1 MGGRKDHGSVLFRL
15 SEAQRL
21 PVQLIPP
28 VLSSLLS
35 NWYALMNFMSVL
47 VSAQSFAQLKL
58 KFWIGFSFAWCIFGR
73 ETGDFSVRAKLVRV

>member
-1 MGGRKDHGSVLFRL
+1 MGGRRDQGSVLFRL

-35 NWYALMNFMSVL
+35 DWYALMGFMSDL
-47 VSAQSFAQLKL
+47 VSAQSFAHQKL
-58 KFWIGFSFAWCIFGR
+58 KFWITFSFAWCIFGL
-73 ETGDFSVRAKLVRV
+73 ETGDFSVRAKLVCV